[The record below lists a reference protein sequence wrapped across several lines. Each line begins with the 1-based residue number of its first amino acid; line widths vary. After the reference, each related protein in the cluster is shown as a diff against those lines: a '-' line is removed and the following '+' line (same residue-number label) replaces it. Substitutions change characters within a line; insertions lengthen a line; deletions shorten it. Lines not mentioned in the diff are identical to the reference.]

1 MCRCVDQ
8 SITMSVHRGAGC
20 MYVCTNYTIINIS
33 FLRFLP
39 PQTIAVYYLLMYSLA
54 PFTNV
59 HTSARALPVFMP
71 CPEII
76 YINTPNSLPRHEVV
90 YVHSRVPFQPVPP
103 CHGTGYFFSLEVSK
117 VLKVS
122 YWSRFHNQK
131 SRSGTGL
138 FGAFA
143 YTG

>member
-33 FLRFLP
+33 FLHFLP
-39 PQTIAVYYLLMYSLA
+39 PQTIAVYYLFMYSLA

-71 CPEII
+71 RPEII
-76 YINTPNSLPRHEVV
+76 YINTPFSPRLASVIILIELVFWC
-90 YVHSRVPFQPVPP
+90 SDWLR
-103 CHGTGYFFSLEVSK
+103 SK
-117 VLKVS
+117 
-122 YWSRFHNQK
+122 
-131 SRSGTGL
+131 
-138 FGAFA
+138 
-143 YTG
+143 

>member
-33 FLRFLP
+33 FLHFLP
-39 PQTIAVYYLLMYSLA
+39 PQTIAVYYLFMYSLA

-71 CPEII
+71 RPEII
-76 YINTPNSLPRHEVV
+76 CINTPFSLPFPEVIYICV
-90 YVHSRVPFQPVPP
+90 LVD
-103 CHGTGYFFSLEVSK
+103 FSPD
-117 VLKVS
+117 
-122 YWSRFHNQK
+122 WRQ
-131 SRSGTGL
+131 
-138 FGAFA
+138 
-143 YTG
+143 